1 MNDFESIAKA
11 KPQEPERP
19 QRYTKWIL
27 LGLFNYGRF
36 LDIIN
41 CQWDAKQL
49 QMRPVNKVYKTVTS
63 ILRVFIVIVYWDVVP
78 DVLKSLLNE
87 RRGFVNLFSMFQ
99 VTSVVAFS
107 VGLFLMKVRDSFKII
122 QLINRFVRLNIKVA
136 QLSQNSFSLCKKSIS
151 LFFLKSIITL
161 LGYINEMPH
170 MLEVQGLNINSSV
183 NIVIG
188 VYLWL
193 GSMYVLD
200 ACYLGFLML
209 TLMYGNLGSHLQKM
223 LNNMKHVEGGS
234 LVGSSLTTY
243 NRMKLLCDYSEK
255 LDELSAVY
263 TNLYNITKDFVHIFQ
278 WNILYYIYYNFMVIF
293 LLLNHCIW
301 QYIRSNF
308 IDFTE
313 IMFVFVK
320 IANLVLMIMC
330 ANDTVEKS
338 EMVNQLNLDIVC
350 SDIDARWDTSVETFL
365 SQRKVENL
373 EIKVFG
379 FFTLNNEF
387 ILMMLSAIITYLFFI
402 IQFGMSGG
410 FGTSSMGGES

>member
-1 MNDFESIAKA
+1 MNDFESIAKV

-19 QRYTKWIL
+19 QRYTRWIL

-78 DVLKSLLNE
+78 DVLKSFLNE

-350 SDIDARWDTSVETFL
+350 SDIDARWDTSV
-365 SQRKVENL
+365 
-373 EIKVFG
+373 
-379 FFTLNNEF
+379 
-387 ILMMLSAIITYLFFI
+387 
-402 IQFGMSGG
+402 GG
-410 FGTSSMGGES
+410 AQ

>member
-1 MNDFESIAKA
+1 MARQQISQKTH
-11 KPQEPERP
+11 
-19 QRYTKWIL
+19 RYTHWIL
-27 LGLFNYGRF
+27 LSIFNYGRF

-41 CQWDAKQL
+41 CQWDNR
-49 QMRPVNKVYKTVTS
+49 QMQMLPVNKFYKTITT
-63 ILRVFIVIVYWDVVP
+63 IFRVFIVIVYWDVLP
-78 DVLKSLLNE
+78 DVLRSFLHKPK
-87 RRGFVNLFSMFQ
+87 GFVNLFSMFQ
-99 VTSVVAFS
+99 VTSVVVFS
-107 VGLFLMKVRDSFKII
+107 IGLFLMKVRDSLKIT
-122 QLINRFVRLNIKVA
+122 QLINRFVRLNIQVSE
-136 QLSQNSFSLCKKSIS
+136 LSQKRFVLCKTSIS
-151 LFFLKSIITL
+151 LFFVKIIITL

-170 MLEVQGLNINSSV
+170 ILEVQGLNISSSV

-200 ACYLGFLML
+200 TCYLGFLML
-209 TLMYGNLGSHLQKM
+209 ALMYRNLGNHLHSM
-223 LNNMKHVEGGS
+223 LKNMKDIEADSHM
-234 LVGSSLTTY
+234 GSSLTAY

-255 LDELSAVY
+255 LDESGAVY
-263 TNLYNITKDFVHIFQ
+263 TCLYKITKDFVNVFQ

-301 QYIRSNF
+301 QYTRSNF
-308 IDFTE
+308 IDFGE

-330 ANDTVEKS
+330 ANDCVEKS

-350 SDIDARWDTSVETFL
+350 SDIDGRWDTSVETFL

-387 ILMMLSAIITYLFFI
+387 ILMMLSAIITYLFFV

-410 FGTSSMGGES
+410 FGMSSMNSED

>member
-1 MNDFESIAKA
+1 MKDIESMSR
-11 KPQEPERP
+11 QREPSRT
-19 QRYTKWIL
+19 QRYTLWIL
-27 LGLFNYGRF
+27 LGIFNYGRF

-41 CQWDAKQL
+41 CRWDARQMQL
-49 QMRPVNKVYKTVTS
+49 LPVNKFYKTATS
-63 ILRVFIVIVYWDVVP
+63 IFRVFIVIVYWDVVP
-78 DVLKSLLNE
+78 DVLNSFLNKPK
-87 RRGFVNLFSMFQ
+87 GFVNLFSMFQ
-99 VTSVVAFS
+99 VTSVVVFS
-107 VGLFLMKVRDSFKII
+107 VGLFLMKVRDSFKIM
-122 QLINRFVRLNIKVA
+122 QLINRFVKLNVRVA
-136 QLSQNSFSLCKKSIS
+136 ELSHHRFTLCKKSIS
-151 LFFLKSIITL
+151 LFVLKTVITL

-170 MLEVQGLNINSSV
+170 ILEVQGLNINSSV

-209 TLMYGNLGSHLQKM
+209 ALMYRNLGNHLQVM
-223 LNNMKHVEGGS
+223 LNSMQHIEGGS
-234 LVGSSLTTY
+234 HVGGTLTTY
-243 NRMKLLCDYSEK
+243 NRMKQLCDYSEK
-255 LDELSAVY
+255 LDNLGSVY
-263 TNLYNITKDFVHIFQ
+263 THLYQITKDFVNIFQ

-330 ANDTVEKS
+330 ANDTVDKS

-350 SDIDARWDTSVETFL
+350 SDIDARWDTSVESFL

-410 FGTSSMGGES
+410 FGTSSIAD